1 MKKQIAAAI
10 TLMTMLALPSTVRAA
25 DGPEVYKAKCSVCHG
40 PDGSGNTPM
49 GKKLALKDLRSPE
62 VKKLGEGGYVKM
74 ISDGKGKMP
83 AFKSKL
89 SAEEITK
96 VAKHALGLK

>member
-10 TLMTMLALPSTVRAA
+10 TLTTMLALPSTVLAA
-25 DGPEVYKAKCSVCHG
+25 DGPEVFKARCSVCHG
-40 PDGSGNTPM
+40 PDGSGKTPM
-49 GKKLALKDLRSPE
+49 GKKLGLKDLRSPE
-62 VKKLGEGGYVKM
+62 VKKQGEKGYVKI
-74 ISDGKGKMP
+74 ISEGRGKMP
-83 AFKSKL
+83 GLKSKL